1 MQSARLDE
9 VLTKLVLISRWS
21 VGCLALSCK
30 ALDGLHFPRL
40 GETLFL
46 QSLSMPE
53 EIGGKITP
61 RKNGARSNSN
71 RAIFTEGLNTC

>member
-46 QSLSMPE
+46 QSLSL
-53 EIGGKITP
+53 TP
-61 RKNGARSNSN
+61 TMSQHHARGDWWKNYTKEDLS
-71 RAIFTEGLNTC
+71 